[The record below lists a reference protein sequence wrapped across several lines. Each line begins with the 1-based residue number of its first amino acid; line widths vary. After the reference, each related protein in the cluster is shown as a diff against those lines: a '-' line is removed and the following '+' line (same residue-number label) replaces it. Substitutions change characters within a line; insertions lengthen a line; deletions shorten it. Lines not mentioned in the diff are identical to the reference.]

1 MLEDSI
7 TIYKNEKKEERI
19 KQRGRYKQ
27 LIQEK
32 FPELKR
38 DPSVPMEK
46 SLMDWSGVRK
56 HRPIQTYPDEIFE
69 FKDKE

>member
-46 SLMDWSGVRK
+46 SLMD
-56 HRPIQTYPDEIFE
+56 
-69 FKDKE
+69 